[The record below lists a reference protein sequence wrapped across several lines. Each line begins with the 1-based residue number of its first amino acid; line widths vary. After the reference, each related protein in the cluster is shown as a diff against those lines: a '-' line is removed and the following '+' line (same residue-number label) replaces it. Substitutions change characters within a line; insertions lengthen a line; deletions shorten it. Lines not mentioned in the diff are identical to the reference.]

1 MDNEG
6 GLQILIFPV
15 LCSESGFL
23 HKVVLLDQGPWIIEE
38 IQVFPEAQPRA
49 SLLLSTA
56 KVKPFKHVT
65 CVCVVPFNSIK
76 LLFFPLLQGVL
87 FIGTSEGI
95 TSVPLSHCSIYRTC
109 SQCIMARD
117 PQCGWSLIRGVCD
130 NVNNE
135 ESVYDFF
142 IFIRLLDSN
151 LETDFTEKTS
161 DRSSQTSPG
170 TSSSSCVSVS

>member
-1 MDNEG
+1 
-6 GLQILIFPV
+6 
-15 LCSESGFL
+15 
-23 HKVVLLDQGPWIIEE
+23 
-38 IQVFPEAQPRA
+38 
-49 SLLLSTA
+49 
-56 KVKPFKHVT
+56 
-65 CVCVVPFNSIK
+65 
-76 LLFFPLLQGVL
+76 
-87 FIGTSEGI
+87 
-95 TSVPLSHCSIYRTC
+95 
-109 SQCIMARD
+109 MARD

-142 IFIRLLDSN
+142 IFIQLLDSN